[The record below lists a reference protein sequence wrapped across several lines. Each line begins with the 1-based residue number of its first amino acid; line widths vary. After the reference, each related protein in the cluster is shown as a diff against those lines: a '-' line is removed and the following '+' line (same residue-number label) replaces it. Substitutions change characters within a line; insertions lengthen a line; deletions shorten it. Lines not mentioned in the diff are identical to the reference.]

1 MKRILLACALAAT
14 LMGCVRD
21 DTLVGR
27 ADLEVVEQGDL
38 PPPGR
43 EDLILQQRSY
53 VIGPLDRVTIDVYGV
68 PDVSRTVQVD
78 ASGTVALP
86 LVGEVLAAG
95 RTPSE
100 LASEIADRLRN
111 RYVRDPQVTVNADTV
126 NQMITVD
133 GQVKQPGLYP
143 VTGRMTL
150 QRAVAT
156 ARGLTEYAN
165 TNYVVVFRQV
175 NNQEMAALYDLRA
188 IRQGIYSD
196 PEVFANDLV
205 LVGEARG
212 LRMFETLLQGAAVLV
227 APIVTLVR

>member
-1 MKRILLACALAAT
+1 
-14 LMGCVRD
+14 
-21 DTLVGR
+21 
-27 ADLEVVEQGDL
+27 
-38 PPPGR
+38 
-43 EDLILQQRSY
+43 
-53 VIGPLDRVTIDVYGV
+53 
-68 PDVSRTVQVD
+68 
-78 ASGTVALP
+78 
-86 LVGEVLAAG
+86 
-95 RTPSE
+95 
-100 LASEIADRLRN
+100 
-111 RYVRDPQVTVNADTV
+111 
-126 NQMITVD
+126 MITVD

>member
-1 MKRILLACALAAT
+1 MKRILLVCALAAT

-27 ADLEVVEQGDL
+27 ADLNVVEQGEL
-38 PPPGR
+38 PPPAR

-53 VIGPLDRVTIDVYGV
+53 VIGPLDRVAIDVYGV

-95 RTPSE
+95 RTTSE
-100 LASEIADRLRN
+100 LASEIADRLRD

-175 NNQEMAALYDLRA
+175 NNHEMAALYDLRA
-188 IRQGIYSD
+188 IRLGIYSD

-212 LRMFETLLQGAAVLV
+212 LRTFETLLQGAAVLA
-227 APIVTLVR
+227 APLVTLVR